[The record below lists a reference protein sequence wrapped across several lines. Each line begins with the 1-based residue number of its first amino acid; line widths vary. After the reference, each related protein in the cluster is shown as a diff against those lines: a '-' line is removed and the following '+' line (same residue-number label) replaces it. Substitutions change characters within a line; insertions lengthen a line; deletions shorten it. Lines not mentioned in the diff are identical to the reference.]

1 MNGARVGSRVSA
13 IRTARGV
20 TQRRLAQD
28 AHISYS
34 LLTKIESGHAPATP
48 AVIGALARAL
58 RVDVPRLTGQP
69 YEAASATSPE
79 IYEPIS
85 ALRQLLLAYD
95 IPVPPPMPPRDLDAI
110 AADVEDMSRLR
121 RDTSFKRLA
130 PVLPPLVDELR
141 FLALT
146 LAGAERERALRL
158 LAEVYYGV
166 ECLGSGVGYQD
177 IYLLAIER
185 VSWCADQVGDPLL
198 IAAARWGRAGPLM
211 REGAYEAGLRL
222 LAHTRDDL
230 GGDDA
235 ASLAV
240 IGSLHLR
247 ESMLAARIGR
257 ADEAWDHIAEAAR
270 LAEATGETNVHELGF
285 GPSNATIYG
294 VAVGVDLEDG
304 TRAVQ
309 AADGRAAP
317 LDAPAERIGHHFID
331 LARAYLILG
340 DRAAALQCLQRARRA
355 APQQTRH
362 HPQAREMVLA
372 IASGGRGSQELT
384 SFASWLGLS

>member
-1 MNGARVGSRVSA
+1 MPGVGRNVA
-13 IRTARGV
+13 AVRKARGLS
-20 TQRRLAQD
+20 QLELSRRAQ
-28 AHISYS
+28 ISYS
-34 LLTKIESGHAPATP
+34 LLTKIESEHAPATP

-69 YEAASATSPE
+69 FEAASATSPE

-95 IPVPPPMPPRDLDAI
+95 VPVPPPMPPRPLDEI
-110 AADVEDMSRLR
+110 APDVRAMSVLR
-121 RDTSFKRLA
+121 RGANFKRLA
-130 PVLPPLVDELR
+130 PTLPPLVDELR

-146 LAGAERERALRL
+146 LTGSERERALRL
-158 LAEVYYGV
+158 LAEAYYAV

-185 VSWCADQVGDPLL
+185 VAWCADQLGDPLL

-222 LAHTRDDL
+222 LAQTRDGL
-230 GGDDA
+230 VGDDDA
-235 ASLAV
+235 TRAV
-240 IGSLHLR
+240 VGSLHLR
-247 ESMLAARIGR
+247 ESMLAARAGR

-270 LAEATGETNVHELGF
+270 LAELVGETNVHELGF
-285 GPSNATIYG
+285 GPSNTTIFG

-304 TRAVQ
+304 VRAVEV
-309 AADGRAAP
+309 ADARRTVLA
-317 LDAPAERIGHHFID
+317 APAERLGAYFID

-340 DRAAALQCLQRARRA
+340 NRATALRCLEQARRA

-384 SFASWLGLS
+384 SFASWLGLN